1 MIIICHQYIVL
12 RIHVYIYIYTCT
24 NRYIERNTGPKPSQF
39 HCLMHLLIPGQPVA
53 DLENYM
59 QQIQKKIQT
68 VEKMTETISTAKDSA
83 KNMCLIW
90 VNSDWT

>member
-1 MIIICHQYIVL
+1 
-12 RIHVYIYIYTCT
+12 
-24 NRYIERNTGPKPSQF
+24 
-39 HCLMHLLIPGQPVA
+39 MHLLIPGQPVA